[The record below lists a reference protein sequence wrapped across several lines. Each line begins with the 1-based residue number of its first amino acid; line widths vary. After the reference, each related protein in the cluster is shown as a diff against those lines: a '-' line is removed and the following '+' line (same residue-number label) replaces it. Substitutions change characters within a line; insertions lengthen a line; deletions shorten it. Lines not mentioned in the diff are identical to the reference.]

1 MKGFIKLIP
10 IVALTAILSVISC
23 KKTDPVENIT
33 TGNTNIPSN
42 NYNPPAVTFSATV
55 QGFVT
60 DAANNPVGGAEVK
73 TGNKTAITDI
83 NGYFKIDNAPF
94 TGDFCY
100 LKASKKGFFTG
111 SVTVHGKAGSH
122 FAADLVLQ
130 PQQYIASFSAAQG
143 KTVTL
148 QGGSS
153 VFFPANGF
161 VTSTGAAYTGNINI
175 AAVHLNPDDKNFS
188 SLIPGGDLRA
198 FDANGQNV
206 QLFSY
211 GMLNVEMR
219 DDAGNLLQLAK
230 GKKATLTMPVPQT
243 LLANAPTTIPLWYFD
258 DVKGIWIEEGSATL
272 QGNNYVGTVA
282 HFTAWNYDKPFP
294 PSMVKG
300 KVVDNKDN
308 PVPYAVLVVDQRHI
322 FADDEGNFTT
332 TAIPESDVVI
342 DVINELSG
350 LKFGL
355 NIKVKALGTEQTLDV
370 GKVKIPEM
378 AEITGIVK
386 KCDGSVFTGYMQTV
400 GRRVLITDSKISF
413 KVPATGNKIILSF
426 YTSDYSNFTRKEII
440 LPTDNSEVK
449 DLGVILTCG
458 NTQEMNYVRF
468 VFTRPGSPNLVVEKI
483 APELSEFFSVKNFP
497 EKLKNIQFAD
507 GPFNSPDLNYKMV
520 FAFNGVKT
528 EYKLTSSADSTS
540 DKDGVMFY
548 QSFENGYNIISKNI
562 VLKIPKFGAV
572 GEVVTGTF
580 SGTALKG
587 GLEGFIDGEFKV
599 LRTADR

>member
-1 MKGFIKLIP
+1 MRGFNKLMR
-10 IVALTAILSVISC
+10 VAALITILCVISC
-23 KKTDPVENIT
+23 KKTDPVENIN

-42 NYNPPAVTFSATV
+42 NYNPPAVTFSAPV
-55 QGFVT
+55 QGFVIDET
-60 DAANNPVGGAEVK
+60 GNAVSSAEVK
-73 TGNKTAITDI
+73 TGNKTTKTDV
-83 NGYFKIDNAPF
+83 NGYYRIENAPF

-100 LKASKKGFFTG
+100 IKAVKKGFFAG
-111 SVTVHGKAGSH
+111 STTVHGKAGKE
-122 FAADLVLQ
+122 FAAELVLV
-130 PQQYIASFSAAQG
+130 PQNNFVSFPAAQG
-143 KTVTL
+143 KTISL
-148 QGGSS
+148 QSGAE
-153 VFFPANGF
+153 VKLPANGF
-161 VTSTGAAYTGNINI
+161 ITTTGKAYTGNVNV
-175 AAVHLNPDDKNFS
+175 AVKHIDPMADNFS
-188 SLIPGGDLRA
+188 SIIPGGDLRA
-198 FDANGQNV
+198 FDANNQDV
-206 QLFSY
+206 ALYSY

-230 GKKATLTMPVPQT
+230 GRKATLTMPVAQT
-243 LLANAPTTIPLWYFD
+243 MLGNAPATIPLWYFD
-258 DVKGIWIEEGSATL
+258 ENKGVWIEEGSATL
-272 QGNNYVGTVA
+272 QGSYYVGTVS
-282 HFTAWNYDKPFP
+282 HFTAWNCDRPYP

-308 PVPYAVLVVDQRHI
+308 PIPYAILVIDQRHI

-332 TAIPESDVVI
+332 TAEANSEVFI
-342 DVINELSG
+342 DVINELNS

-426 YTSDYSNFTRKEII
+426 YSSDYSSFTKKEII

-458 NTQEMNYVRF
+458 NTQDMNYVRF

-483 APELSEFFSVKNFP
+483 APELSEFFSAKNFS

-520 FAFNGVKT
+520 FAFNGAKT
-528 EYKLTSSADSTS
+528 EYKLTLDTDPGADR
-540 DKDGVMFY
+540 DGFMSY
-548 QSFENGYNIISKNI
+548 QSIENGYNIVAKNV
-562 VLKIPKFGAV
+562 VLKIPKFGTV

-580 SGTALKG
+580 SGTAIKG